1 MTPRAKAKLAAK
13 RLAAA
18 EAHAAEEFAAY
29 IRDVQDRRGLSWI
42 TDRLAVT
49 RQAVWC
55 WGKGTVRVSAKIVE
69 ELMQLEDGK

>member
-18 EAHAAEEFAAY
+18 EAHAAHAFSEY
-29 IRDVQDRRGLSWI
+29 IRDVQERRGLAWI
-42 TDRLAVT
+42 MERLSVS

-55 WGKGTVRVSAKIVE
+55 WGKGTGRVSAKIVE
-69 ELMQLEDGK
+69 ELMRWEGE